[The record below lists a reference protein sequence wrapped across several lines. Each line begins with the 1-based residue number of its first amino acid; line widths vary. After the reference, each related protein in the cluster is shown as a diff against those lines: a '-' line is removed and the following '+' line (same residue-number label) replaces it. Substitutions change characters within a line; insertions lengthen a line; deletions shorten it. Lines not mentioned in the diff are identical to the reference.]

1 MMKHLLTKN
10 FFRAVLIINALTV
23 LLPIFFLFNSALRET
38 NDFARNPLILARKPY
53 WDNFN
58 QVWADGNFAIYL
70 KNSLIVTGGSLLLIL
85 VCAVGAG
92 FVLGRYNF
100 KGQNLIIGFVLTG
113 MLIPAKLA
121 ILPLFI
127 QLKWMHL
134 LNSHLGLILV
144 YTAGALPAAIFIMS
158 GFFRGLPADLDNAA
172 RIDGATEGQL
182 LRKVLVPLVKPG
194 LAIVAIYSA
203 IPIWNDFFLPL
214 VFLQDPSKKTIM
226 QGLTAF
232 FGEYQ
237 SQWGPLFA
245 GLTLAA
251 LPLIVLYLLLSEQFI
266 KGLTA
271 GAVKG

>member
-1 MMKHLLTKN
+1 MTKLMTSRLFLKSVLIFNVVSVLIPVFFLINSSLRTSQSIALDPMKIATKPTLSN
-10 FFRAVLIINALTV
+10 FRAV
-23 LLPIFFLFNSALRET
+23 
-38 NDFARNPLILARKPY
+38 
-53 WDNFN
+53 
-58 QVWADGNFAIYL
+58 WANGNFPIYL

-85 VCAVGAG
+85 IFSLGAG
-92 FVLGRYNF
+92 FILGRYNF
-100 KGQNLIIGFVLTG
+100 ASQSLIMGFVLSG

-134 LNSHLGLILV
+134 LDSQLGLILV
-144 YTAGALPAAIFIMS
+144 YASGALPAGIFIMS
-158 GFFRGLPADLDNAA
+158 GFFRSLPTDLDNAA
-172 RIDGATEGQL
+172 RIDGASEFQL
-182 LRKVLVPLVKPG
+182 LRQILLPLVKPG

-214 VFLQDPSKKTIM
+214 VLVQSPEKKTLM

-232 FGEYQ
+232 FGQYS
-237 SQWGPLFA
+237 SQWGVIFA
-245 GLTLAA
+245 GLTIAA
-251 LPLIVLYLLLSEQFI
+251 LPLVVLYLILSEQFI

>member
-1 MMKHLLTKN
+1 MINKILTGT
-10 FFRAVLIINALTV
+10 FLRAVLIFNAIII
-23 LLPIFFLFNSALRET
+23 LLPIFFLFNSSVRET

-53 WDNFN
+53 WKNFSD
-58 QVWADGNFAIYL
+58 VWANGLFATHL
-70 KNSLIVTGGSLLLIL
+70 KNSIIVTGGSLILIL
-85 VCAVGAG
+85 VLALGAG
-92 FVLGRYNF
+92 FVLGRYEF
-100 KGQNLIIGFVLTG
+100 KGQNLVMGFVLTG

-134 LNSHLGLILV
+134 LDSHLGLILV

-158 GFFRGLPADLDNAA
+158 GFFKALPADLDNAA
-172 RIDGATEGQL
+172 RIDGANEVQL
-182 LRKVLVPLVKPG
+182 LRRVLIPLVKPG
-194 LAIVAIYSA
+194 LSIVAIYSA

-214 VFLQDPSKKTIM
+214 VFLQDPEKKTIM
-226 QGLTAF
+226 QGLTVF
-232 FGEYQ
+232 FGEYAN
-237 SQWGPLFA
+237 QWGALFA

-251 LPLIVLYLLLSEQFI
+251 LPVIILYLILSEQFI

>member
-1 MMKHLLTKN
+1 VKHLLTKN
-10 FFRAVLIINALTV
+10 FFRAVLLINALTV
-23 LLPIFFLFNSALRET
+23 LLPVFFLFNSALRET
-38 NDFARNPLILARKPY
+38 NDFARNPLVLARKPY
-53 WDNFN
+53 WDNFK
-58 QVWADGNFAIYL
+58 QVWADGSFAIYL

-85 VCAVGAG
+85 VCAIGAG

-158 GFFRGLPADLDNAA
+158 GFFRALPADLDNAA
-172 RIDGATEGQL
+172 RIDGASEGQL
-182 LRKVLVPLVKPG
+182 LRRVLVPLVKPG

-214 VFLQDPSKKTIM
+214 VFLQDPEKKTIM

-237 SQWGPLFA
+237 SQWGALFA

>member
-1 MMKHLLTKN
+1 MKLLLTKN
-10 FFRAVLIINALTV
+10 FFRAVLVINALTV

-38 NDFARNPLILARKPY
+38 NDFARNPLVLARKPY
-53 WDNFN
+53 WDNFK
-58 QVWADGNFAIYL
+58 QVWADGSFAIYL

-85 VCAVGAG
+85 VCAIGAG

-158 GFFRGLPADLDNAA
+158 GFFRALPSDLDNAA
-172 RIDGATEGQL
+172 RIDGASEGQL

-214 VFLQDPSKKTIM
+214 VFLQDPTKKTIM

-237 SQWGPLFA
+237 SQWGALFA